1 MTNET
6 SASRKVGT
14 EYLSYS
20 FEAATAVSRVIFV
33 AKAAFRLTS
42 VAVNFETT
50 STTSGTV
57 RPRKITADVVAANAA
72 AGATVLELTT
82 AAISLSGVASTLVG
96 GTLSATAS
104 DRIFKPGDKLA
115 LNFAGTLT
123 GLVGCVVQLEL
134 QPLSKYGSS

>member
-50 STTSGTV
+50 STSGTV